1 MGVVDVKH
9 TREDELMLE
18 WESSVTTDMIADSTL
33 ALILG
38 IESSPAS
45 VKCTLSRVFPENCAD
60 IVIVTTSPH
69 SHSHA
74 DDGDDER
81 MQQSRYLRLASF
93 LESHFG
99 EAEIYL
105 PDSDNKDTKDLSE
118 EERDDPAI
126 IVKVDELVARVN
138 LVDLVWATIFSLQ
151 MFDSYCFCRPS
162 QARTKL

>member
-1 MGVVDVKH
+1 MKH

-45 VKCTLSRVFPENCAD
+45 VKCTFSRVFLK
-60 IVIVTTSPH
+60 IVLIAFTVTTSPH

-74 DDGDDER
+74 DDDDEER

-105 PDSDNKDTKDLSE
+105 PDADNKDTRDFSE

-138 LVDLVWATIFSLQ
+138 LVDLV
-151 MFDSYCFCRPS
+151 
-162 QARTKL
+162 